1 MVQTIFELGGCSQ
14 CSIIHMFWYS
24 ISRIDMAKNEIPY
37 HRDSFDEIT
46 LGTFYVLELKQKSY
60 SNIP

>member
-1 MVQTIFELGGCSQ
+1 
-14 CSIIHMFWYS
+14 MFWYS
-24 ISRIDMAKNEIPY
+24 ISRINKAKKEIPY
-37 HRDSFDEIT
+37 HKDSFDEIT